1 MNMQIKRVGVSC
13 LLLLLLSIGQSI
25 AQLSISATDTEI
37 KNILRQIEEKSN
49 YTFFYSDDF
58 LDINQKMN
66 IHAKDETIENIL
78 NILFQNTNIDYRIN
92 NTQIALSEKI
102 VQRETPAN
110 TAQQQGRKTIS
121 GTVRDNEGNPIIGAT
136 IMEKGNPSHGTI
148 TDIDG
153 NFILT
158 NTPENATLQFTYVG
172 MKPQEIPLSGRT
184 TINIVMETDVEL
196 LDELV
201 VVGYT
206 TTSKRSLI
214 SSVSQVVTEELPHLP
229 STNITQSLAGRA
241 PGLIV
246 ESGSGLNA
254 RSSVSIRGGGDPI
267 YVIDGVIRSGTD
279 FANLN
284 SEDIESISILKDA
297 SSTAVYG
304 ARAAYGIVQVTTKSG
319 KTGKTHVTYAFQ
331 QTWGQPSF
339 WANRVSSYE
348 NALKINEA
356 RINEGLDPQYS
367 DEALE
372 KYRTGSDPGQYPNT
386 DWRAAVLKNWAP
398 VQRHN
403 IALTGGT
410 ELNNYYTSVGYTDM
424 NSLFKSGRYTV
435 DRVNY
440 NLSNTTNIKD
450 VGLRVT
456 AQLSGFIESSDDLH
470 TSEGSGHNF
479 VIQQTGMMA
488 PDEIAVNKYGLPYD
502 VAVNPVAISSQDAGY
517 MRSKLTVVNGL
528 LNVEWA
534 LPWVEG
540 FGLKATGNYNWYDR
554 NNKNWRNDAAKYG
567 WDSTEPLYAAKPQLN
582 HSDTQGLKW
591 TLQYFANYNRIF
603 GDHSFN
609 ALAGYEAAYERVK
622 GIGLNRYNYTL
633 PIDQINFGPTDGMDN
648 SASEVEAGRAGMIA
662 QLKYGFKN
670 RYYIEGAYR
679 HDGSDIFPK
688 HNRWGDFFSFSAGWT
703 LSDEPF
709 MQALNEKDILDLMKI
724 RVSYGQVGMDQG
736 ITRFSFLDLY
746 NYNATGYVFDGNMY
760 PTLYEGST
768 PSVNITWYKDKQY
781 GLGFDFASLNNRLYG
796 MFDYFLFITAGY
808 MADPDPQSAGYIDPY
823 GRGLPQIESE
833 GEKRRAGF
841 DFQLGY
847 RDHFEDFKY
856 DVGFNFT
863 KYDVYWSNY
872 PWESLD
878 TKKNPYTRQ
887 TGQYE
892 HFSQVGYHYIKT
904 ANSAQ
909 EWQQYAQ
916 RQGSTNLTGGDF
928 IYEDFNGDGRLTG
941 EDQYRIGY
949 SSKPLINYGII
960 ANFNYKGFG
969 LNILFQGAGKRDIP
983 IDRTMWNYNYLSRYD
998 YQLDYWREDNQG
1010 AKFPRIVSSQSVNG
1024 NNNLMPSEAWT
1035 FNGSY
1040 FRLKSLIFSYDL
1052 KYSLLKNTNWLN
1064 ICRLSLTGQNLFT
1077 LSEATKYGIDPEVS
1091 NIYNVYPIER
1101 VIGINLNLGF

>member
-319 KTGKTHVTYAFQ
+319 KTGKPHVTYAFQ

-502 VAVNPVAISSQDAGY
+502 VALNPVAISSQDAGY
-517 MRSKLTVVNGL
+517 MQSKLTVVNGL

-648 SASEVEAGRAGMIA
+648 SASEVESGRAGMIA

-709 MQALNEKDILDLMKI
+709 MQALNEKDILNLMKI

-833 GEKRRAGF
+833 GE
-841 DFQLGY
+841 
-847 RDHFEDFKY
+847 RDAPDL
-856 DVGFNFT
+856 T
-863 KYDVYWSNY
+863 S
-872 PWESLD
+872 SLD
-878 TKKNPYTRQ
+878 IVTT
-887 TGQYE
+887 
-892 HFSQVGYHYIKT
+892 SKT
-904 ANSAQ
+904 LNMMLDLTLQSMMSIGRTIPGKA
-909 EWQQYAQ
+909 WIQ
-916 RQGSTNLTGGDF
+916 R
-928 IYEDFNGDGRLTG
+928 
-941 EDQYRIGY
+941 
-949 SSKPLINYGII
+949 K
-960 ANFNYKGFG
+960 
-969 LNILFQGAGKRDIP
+969 IP
-983 IDRTMWNYNYLSRYD
+983 IHAKPDSMNTSPRWDTTISRP
-998 YQLDYWREDNQG
+998 QTVHR
-1010 AKFPRIVSSQSVNG
+1010 NG
-1024 NNNLMPSEAWT
+1024 NNMH
-1035 FNGSY
+1035 
-1040 FRLKSLIFSYDL
+1040 
-1052 KYSLLKNTNWLN
+1052 
-1064 ICRLSLTGQNLFT
+1064 
-1077 LSEATKYGIDPEVS
+1077 
-1091 NIYNVYPIER
+1091 NVR
-1101 VIGINLNLGF
+1101 DRQT

>member
-1 MNMQIKRVGVSC
+1 MNVQIKRVGVSC
-13 LLLLLLSIGQSI
+13 LLLLLVSIGQSM

-37 KNILRQIEEKSN
+37 KSVLRQIEEKSD
-49 YTFFYSDDF
+49 YTFFYSDNF
-58 LDINQKMN
+58 LDLSRKVTIQF
-66 IHAKDETIENIL
+66 KDEPIANIL
-78 NILFQNTNIDYRIN
+78 NILFRNTNIDYRIN
-92 NTQIALSEKI
+92 HTQIALYKR
-102 VQRETPAN
+102 VNQA
-110 TAQQQGRKTIS
+110 TATQQQGKKTVS
-121 GTVRDNEGNPIIGAT
+121 GTIRDAAGDPIIGAT
-136 IMEKGNPSHGTI
+136 VVEKGDPSHGTV
-148 TDIDG
+148 TDTNG
-153 NFILT
+153 NFTLT
-158 NTPENATLQFTYVG
+158 DTPENVILQFTYVG
-172 MKPQEIPLSGRT
+172 MKPQEIALRGRSS
-184 TINIVMETDVEL
+184 INVIMESDTEQ

-214 SSVSQVVTEELPHLP
+214 SSVSQVPTNELARLP
-229 STNITQSLAGRA
+229 STNISQSLAGRA
-241 PGLIV
+241 PGLVV
-246 ESGSGLNA
+246 ESATGLNS
-254 RSSVSIRGGGDPI
+254 RSAISIRGGGDPI
-267 YVIDGVIRSGTD
+267 YVIDGVIRNGTD

-319 KTGKTHVTYAFQ
+319 KTGKARVDYTFQ

-410 ELNNYYTSVGYTDM
+410 EFNNYYTSLGYTDM

-435 DRVNY
+435 DKVNY
-440 NLSNTTNIKD
+440 NLSNTTRIKE
-450 VGLRVT
+450 VGLKMT
-456 AQLSGFIESSDDLH
+456 AQLSGFIESSDDVH

-479 VIQQTGMMA
+479 VMQIIGLMS
-488 PDEIAVNKYGLPYD
+488 PDQIAVNKYGLPYD
-502 VAVNPVAISSQDAGY
+502 AAVNPVALTSQEAGY
-517 MRSKLTVVNGL
+517 MRSKRTVVNGL
-528 LNVEWA
+528 LNVEWSV
-534 LPWVEG
+534 PSMEG
-540 FGLKATGNYNWYDR
+540 LVLKATGNYNWYDR
-554 NNKNWRNDAAKYG
+554 NDKNWRNDAAKYG
-567 WDSTEPLYAAKPQLN
+567 WDSTEPLYAAYPLLN
-582 HSDTQGLKW
+582 HSNTQRAKW
-591 TLQYFANYNRIF
+591 TLQYFADYNRVF
-603 GDHSFN
+603 GHHSLS
-609 ALAGYEAAYERVK
+609 ALAGYEAAYERIK

-633 PIDQINFGPTDGMDN
+633 PIDQIKFGPTDGMDN
-648 SASEVEAGRAGMIA
+648 SASDEENGRAGMIA
-662 QLKYGFKN
+662 QLKYGYKN
-670 RYYIEGAYR
+670 RYYVEGAYR

-688 HNRWGDFFSFSAGWT
+688 YNRWGDFFSFSAGWT
-703 LSDEPF
+703 LSDESF
-709 MQALNEKDILDLMKI
+709 MQSLNDKGIVDLLKI
-724 RVSYGQVGMDQG
+724 RASYGHVGMDQG
-736 ITRFSFLDLY
+736 IDRFSFLDMY

-760 PTLYEGST
+760 PTLYEGGA

-796 MFDYFLFITAGY
+796 MFDYFLFVTTGY
-808 MADPDPQSAGYIDPY
+808 MADPDPQSAGYIAPY

-847 RDHFEDFKY
+847 RNRFEDFKY
-856 DVGFNFT
+856 DIGFNFT
-863 KYDVYWSNY
+863 TYDVYWANY

-878 TKKNPYTRQ
+878 IKKNPYKRQ

-892 HFSQVGYHYIKT
+892 HFSQTGYHYIKT

-949 SSKPLINYGII
+949 ATKPLINYGMIG
-960 ANFNYKGFG
+960 NFDYKGFG
-969 LNILFQGAGKRDIP
+969 INIVFQGAGKRDLP
-983 IDRTMWNYNYLSRYD
+983 IDKNMWQRNYLTRYD

-1010 AKFPRIVSSQSVNG
+1010 AKFPRIVSGQSVNG

-1035 FNGSY
+1035 FNGSF
-1040 FRLKSLIFSYDL
+1040 FRLKSLVLSYDF
-1052 KYSLLKNTNWLN
+1052 KYALLKNTKWLN
-1064 ICRLSLTGQNLFT
+1064 LCRLSLTGQNLFT
-1077 LSEATKYGIDPEVS
+1077 LSQATKYGIDPEVS
-1091 NIYNVYPIER
+1091 NIYNTYPIER
-1101 VIGINLNLGF
+1101 VIGVNLNLGF